1 MGILPCGAEQGK
13 GWVYAIMAAVT
24 LAAAGYAGM
33 TNFLAF
39 HAVAEGITIAIA
51 FSIVLIVLNTYHNM
65 KDDLIP
71 LIGIAYAFA
80 GCFDIAHTLTYTGMA
95 VFPAVDSNLPAQLWL
110 VARYFDS
117 AGMLLAGMAIGRGW
131 RHSYVLAGYAAAA
144 AAAALALYGDVFPV
158 AFVDGQGLTPFKVY
172 SEYAISAVLA
182 ASVVTLVLKRDR
194 VGPRVYRP
202 LLAFFIFSV
211 ATELSLTMYKF
222 GGDLVN
228 VIGHLL
234 KVTAFFFLYRAVV
247 ATSLQVPY
255 ERMNEKAAEL
265 AAADRRMTETLASI
279 SDGFFVVDN
288 DWRVVYAN
296 PAAIERFCFKGFDGQ
311 TGRGLWDI
319 YPDSQPFYDQYHK
332 AKRENAAAYFEA
344 VSPDTGRWVEVHAYP
359 SPEGLSVYI
368 RDIGEQRI
376 FEAELARLDRLNTV
390 GELAAGI
397 GHEIR
402 NPLTT
407 VRGYLQLFASKGKY
421 AEHREQFATMIEE
434 LDRANAIISE
444 YLSLARTKAA
454 EPGHGDLNGV
464 LKALYPLLEADAVR
478 AGHTLALARGDIP
491 AVRFDDREIR
501 QLVLNLARNGLE
513 AMEPGGRLTI
523 RTFCDKDGAVLAVS
537 DSGGGIPQEVLDKL
551 GTPFMT
557 TKEHGTGLGLAVC
570 RRIADRHGAKLEV
583 STSPAGTTFFLRF
596 GRGDSAGRED
606 AADRFLST
614 V

>member
-1 MGILPCGAEQGK
+1 MFAL
-13 GWVYAIMAAVT
+13 AAVGA
-24 LAAAGYAGM
+24 LATAGYAGM

-39 HAVAEGITIAIA
+39 HVVAEGITIIIA
-51 FSIVLIVLNTYHNM
+51 FSIVFIVLNTYDNL
-65 KDDLIP
+65 KDDFIP

-80 GCFDIAHTLTYTGMA
+80 GCFDVAHMLTYTGMA
-95 VFPAVDSNLPAQLWL
+95 VFPEAGNDLPAQLW
-110 VARYFDS
+110 VIARYLDS
-117 AGMLLAGMAIGRGW
+117 TGMLLAGIAIGRGW

-144 AAAALALYGDVFPV
+144 AAAALALYKGVFPV
-158 AFVDGQGLTPFKVY
+158 AFVDGQGLTLFKIY
-172 SEYAISAVLA
+172 SEYVVSAVLT
-182 ASVVTLVLKRDR
+182 ASVLVLIGQREHF
-194 VGPRVYRP
+194 GPRVYRP
-202 LLAFFIFSV
+202 LLAFFAVSV

-247 ATSLQVPY
+247 ATSLREPY
-255 ERMNEKAAEL
+255 ERMNEKAREL
-265 AAADRRMTETLASI
+265 AAANRRLTETLASI
-279 SDGFFVVDN
+279 SDGLFILDN

-296 PAAIERFCFKGFDGQ
+296 PAAIERYGFKGFEGEL
-311 TGRGLWDI
+311 GRSLWDI
-319 YPDSQPFYDQYHK
+319 YPDAQPFYDQYHK
-332 AKRENAAAYFEA
+332 AKRENAAVYFEA

-359 SPEGLSVYI
+359 APEGLSVYI
-368 RDIGEQRI
+368 RDIGERRI

-407 VRGYLQLFASKGKY
+407 VRGYLQLFANKEKY

-454 EPGHGDLNGV
+454 EPGQGDLNGV
-464 LKALYPLLEADAVR
+464 LKALYPLLEADAAR
-478 AGHTLALARGDIP
+478 AGHSLELSTGDIP
-491 AVRFDDREIR
+491 AVRFDEREIR

-523 RTFCDKDGAVLAVS
+523 STFCDRGGAVLAVG

-583 STSPAGTTFFLRF
+583 TTSSAGTTFFLRF
-596 GRGDSAGRED
+596 GRNDFAGRGD
-606 AADRFLST
+606 AAERFLST
-614 V
+614 S